1 MRVFKYRGGPLEIF
15 QRDLESLKSDYFWAP
30 SREFL
35 NDPCEGLY
43 NRSPLDHQLGLIG
56 SISTPGNKSVEK
68 SFLDV
73 KSAVESI
80 FSFVDKVGIYSL
92 AKSENEE
99 LLWAH
104 YAYGHK
110 GFCVEYDL
118 EKLISFENQDYKV
131 IDVVYSDRPLKLGSS
146 EILINPD
153 QTVFLKKLIGAKP
166 DSWKYEKE
174 IRIITPS
181 HGRHDYDFRAV
192 KSIYFGLHMPND
204 QKLTIMES
212 MVGRGILYKQMALID
227 GTYKMTMSDIDD
239 PFVSSPKYKYEI
251 SPISEHAIAPEL
263 VREEMKKYVE
273 YLYKAAE
280 IVRREPYCSLVEM
293 VEFSTS
299 KGDNEDPVVFVQ
311 YNRNEKRFI
320 NHYLTLR
327 EIDEAYSS
335 IHDLQV
341 T

>member
-1 MRVFKYRGGPLEIF
+1 MRVFKYRGGPPEIF
-15 QRDLESLKSDYFWAP
+15 RRDLESLKNDYFWAP

-43 NRSPLDHQLGLIG
+43 NRSPLDDQLGLIG
-56 SISTPGNKSVEK
+56 SIFTSGKKSVEK

-73 KSAVESI
+73 KSAVESL

-118 EKLISFENQDYKV
+118 DKLILFENQEYKV
-131 IDVVYSDRPLKLGSS
+131 IDVIYSDRPLKLGSS
-146 EILINPD
+146 EILTNPD
-153 QTVFLKKLIGAKP
+153 QNIFLKKLIGAKP

-174 IRIITPS
+174 IRVITPS
-181 HGRHDYDFRAV
+181 QGRHDYDFRAV
-192 KSIYFGLHMPND
+192 KSIYFGLRMPD
-204 QKLTIMES
+204 EQKLSIMES
-212 MVGRGILYKQMALID
+212 MMGRGIQYKQMALID
-227 GTYKMTMSDIDD
+227 GTYKMTMSDVDD
-239 PFVSSPKYKYEI
+239 PFVSSPTYKYEI
-251 SPISEHAIAPEL
+251 SPISEHAITPEL
-263 VREEMKKYVE
+263 VREDMKKYVE
-273 YLYKAAE
+273 YLYRAAE
-280 IVRREPYCSLVEM
+280 VVRREPYCSLVEM
-293 VEFSTS
+293 VEFSTT
-299 KGDNEDPVVFVQ
+299 KGDSENPVVFVQ
-311 YNRNEKRFI
+311 YNRNEKRFF

-341 T
+341 K

>member
-1 MRVFKYRGGPLEIF
+1 MRVFKYRGGPPEVF

-43 NRSPLDHQLGLIG
+43 NRSPFDDQLGLIG
-56 SISTPGNKSVEK
+56 SIFSSVNKSVEK

-131 IDVVYSDRPLKLGSS
+131 IDVAYSDRPLKLGIS
-146 EILINPD
+146 EILTNPN
-153 QTVFLKKLIGAKP
+153 QNVFLQKLIGAKS
-166 DSWKYEKE
+166 DSWKYERE

-181 HGRHDYDFRAV
+181 QGRHDYDYRAV
-192 KSIYFGLHMPND
+192 KSICFGLRMPND
-204 QKLTIMES
+204 QKLAIMES
-212 MVGRGILYKQMALID
+212 MKGRGIIYKQMALVD
-227 GTYKMTMSDIDD
+227 GTYKMKMSDVDD
-239 PFVSSPKYKYEI
+239 IFISSTKYKYKI
-251 SPISEHAIAPEL
+251 SPISEHAISPDF
-263 VREEMKKYVE
+263 VREEMKKHVE
-273 YLYKAAE
+273 HLYKAAE
-280 IVRREPYCSLVEM
+280 IVRREPYCNLVEM
-293 VEFSTS
+293 VEFSTT
-299 KGDNEDPVVFVQ
+299 KGSNEDPVIFVQ

-335 IHDLQV
+335 IHDIQV